1 MVRRKVSIG
10 GTKKRREKKREKKRE
25 KGKKGRREKI
35 EAAVGIESL
44 SGSRMPR
51 VKIKE
56 RLARRSCYSSR
67 FFPSFFL
74 CPTNE
79 IPLY

>member
-1 MVRRKVSIG
+1 MSIG
-10 GTKKRREKKREKKRE
+10 GTKKKGGKKKGRKKRRE

-67 FFPSFFL
+67 FFPPPFFFL

>member
-1 MVRRKVSIG
+1 MSIG
-10 GTKKRREKKREKKRE
+10 GTKKKGGKKKGRKKRRE

-56 RLARRSCYSSR
+56 RLA
-67 FFPSFFL
+67 
-74 CPTNE
+74 
-79 IPLY
+79 